1 MRQLCRRCLHDTAHY
16 ATHGLTMITII
27 LSTCLLADP
36 AVCHDET
43 IPLSNEVSSAVRC
56 VMMAPPHV
64 AKWSEEHPQWRVVR
78 WQCRVSGR
86 RDI

>member
-1 MRQLCRRCLHDTAHY
+1 MLQAQS
-16 ATHGLTMITII
+16 ATHGLSMITII

-36 AVCHDET
+36 GVCRDQV
-43 IPLSNEVSSAVRC
+43 IPLSEEISSALRC

-78 WQCRVSGR
+78 WRCRAVGAR
-86 RDI
+86 EI

>member
-1 MRQLCRRCLHDTAHY
+1 VFVAAPHDAVHDT
-16 ATHGLTMITII
+16 THGVPMITII

-36 AVCHDET
+36 AVCRDQT
-43 IPLSNEVSSAVRC
+43 IPLSDEISAVRC

-78 WQCRVSGR
+78 WQCRMVGP